1 MITENDHA
9 RWRAAMDAGAPEALS
24 DDELDGMLAHAD
36 ACADCAP
43 ALRDFAA
50 QALAAQAPPVRMEPA
65 RAADVRR
72 RVLAGTARRSPVPRA
87 RTPRHAAA
95 YPGGWLAA
103 AALVVALLTH
113 HAFHEPLEAGWFA
126 AALFALLALGLGF
139 YVLQQRRRMADL
151 QHRLDAAAD
160 PSDGRRG
167 G

>member
-9 RWRAAMDAGAPEALS
+9 RWRAAMAAGAPEALS

-36 ACADCAP
+36 ECADCAP

-50 QALAAQAPPVRMEPA
+50 RALAAQAPPVRMEAA

-72 RVLAGTARRSPVPRA
+72 RVLAGTAHQSTQPRA
-87 RTPRHAAA
+87 RRPGHAAA

-126 AALFALLALGLGF
+126 AALFALLALGLG
-139 YVLQQRRRMADL
+139 YYAMQQRRRMEDL
-151 QHRLDAAAD
+151 QHRLDDA
-160 PSDGRRG
+160 SDGRG
-167 G
+167 S

>member
-9 RWRAAMDAGAPEALS
+9 RWRALMNAGRPEALS

-36 ACADCAP
+36 ECEDCAP

-50 QALAAQAPPVRMEPA
+50 RALAAQAPAVRMEPA

-72 RVLAGTARRSPVPRA
+72 RVLGGTAFRSAEPRA
-87 RTPRHAAA
+87 RRGGTAAA

-113 HAFHEPLEAGWFA
+113 HAFHEPLEAGWLA
-126 AALFALLALGLGF
+126 AALFALLALGLG
-139 YVLQQRRRMADL
+139 YYAMQQRRRMADL
-151 QHRLDAAAD
+151 QHRLDT
-160 PSDGRRG
+160 SDGSDRPR
-167 G
+167 

>member
-24 DDELDGMLAHAD
+24 DDELEGMLAHAD
-36 ACADCAP
+36 ECADCAP

-50 QALAAQAPPVRMEPA
+50 RALAAQAPAVRMEPA

-72 RVLAGTARRSPVPRA
+72 RVLVAAARPSTAPRKRRPGY
-87 RTPRHAAA
+87 AAA
-95 YPGGWLAA
+95 YPGGWMAA

-126 AALFALLALGLGF
+126 AALFALLALGLG
-139 YVLQQRRRMADL
+139 YYAMQQRRRMEDL
-151 QHRLDAAAD
+151 QHQLDAASD
-160 PSDGRRG
+160 TSDGRRA
-167 G
+167 